1 MGISRSF
8 ILTLGTGMFCG
19 FFSFYLLNS
28 TVTMHPRYIE
38 GISPPH
44 SIESHAHSHDELEN
58 AAGPLGN
65 VAMHSSHEAHHAG
78 EGVEAEHLK
87 EKVRVLCWVM
97 TNPKNHE
104 KKARHVK
111 ATWARRCN
119 KLVFISSEEDKTLGA
134 VAVEVNEGRDH
145 LWEKTKAA
153 FMYVYNNHYNDAD
166 WFLKADDDTYVI
178 VENLRYMLSP
188 YDANQPIWF
197 GCRFKKYVKQGYM
210 SGAFLNPMAPITR
223 FIDKF
228 VPILHAHQEYMS
240 GGAGYVLSREALR
253 KFVEEAIPNPKKC
266 RQDHAGAEDVEI
278 GKCMQ
283 NVGVRAGD
291 SRDSLGRGR
300 FFPFVPEHHLVPG
313 HIGPK
318 NWYWDWIYYPSKVGL
333 ECCSDSAVSFHY
345 VPPNK
350 MYEMEYFLY
359 HLRPYGI
366 NHLDPFPP
374 PLPPDIKSIPEEVV
388 EKYKKTATNISQPLA
403 SPYETTMLPEQ
414 VKEKEDTEA
423 DVQKTNNDGH
433 NIRDSL
439 GTGEKSK
446 AV

>member
-1 MGISRSF
+1 MGFLIRRVTMGISRSF

-28 TVTMHPRYIE
+28 TVSVHPRYIE
-38 GISPPH
+38 GISPPQ
-44 SIESHAHSHDELEN
+44 SIESHAHNHDELES
-58 AAGPLGN
+58 AAGPMDN

-78 EGVEAEHLK
+78 EAVEAEILK
-87 EKVRVLCWVM
+87 DKVRVLCWVM
-97 TNPKNHE
+97 TNPTNHQ
-104 KKARHVK
+104 KKARHIK

-119 KLVFISSEEDKTLGA
+119 KLVFMSSEEDKELGA
-134 VAVEVNEGRDH
+134 VALEVGEGRDH

-153 FMYVYNNHYNDAD
+153 FIYIYNNHFEDAD
-166 WFLKADDDTYVI
+166 WFMKADDDTYVI

-188 YDANQPIWF
+188 YDASHPIWF
-197 GCRFKKYVKQGYM
+197 GCRFKKYVRQG
-210 SGAFLNPMAPITR
+210 
-223 FIDKF
+223 
-228 VPILHAHQEYMS
+228 YMS

-266 RQDHAGAEDVEI
+266 RPDHAGAEDVEI

-283 NVGVRAGD
+283 NVGVKAVD

-333 ECCSDSAVSFHY
+333 DCCSDTAVSFHY

-350 MYEMEYFLY
+350 MYELEYFLY

-366 NHLDPFPP
+366 NHQDPFPP
-374 PLPPDIKSIPEEVV
+374 PLPPDTKSIPQKVIEQ
-388 EKYKKTATNISQPLA
+388 YKKDSVYTIQHSDDNTKQSRQENQGSEAKRQQTSKDGN
-403 SPYETTMLPEQ
+403 T
-414 VKEKEDTEA
+414 A
-423 DVQKTNNDGH
+423 DV
-433 NIRDSL
+433 SL
-439 GTGEKSK
+439 RRKDDKSK
-446 AV
+446 VVS

>member
-1 MGISRSF
+1 MFKAIWRGLRRVTMVISRSF

-19 FFSFYLLNS
+19 FFSFYLLNT
-28 TVTMHPRYIE
+28 TVTLHPRYIE

-44 SIESHAHSHDELEN
+44 SIENHAHNHEELEN
-58 AAGPLGN
+58 AAGPLGS
-65 VAMHSSHEAHHAG
+65 VSMHSSHEAHHAG
-78 EGVEAEHLK
+78 ESVEAEQLK
-87 EKVRVLCWVM
+87 GKVRVLCWVM

-104 KKARHVK
+104 KKARHIK

-119 KLVFISSEEDKTLGA
+119 KLLFISSEEDKELGA
-134 VAVEVNEGRDH
+134 VALEVGEGRDH

-153 FMYVYNNHYNDAD
+153 FVYVYNNHYKDAD

-188 YDANQPIWF
+188 YDADDPMWF
-197 GCRFKKYVKQGYM
+197 GCRFKKYVKQG
-210 SGAFLNPMAPITR
+210 
-223 FIDKF
+223 
-228 VPILHAHQEYMS
+228 YMS

-266 RQDHAGAEDVEI
+266 RQDAGGAEDVEI

-283 NVGVRAGD
+283 NIGVRAGD

-313 HIGPK
+313 HIGPQ
-318 NWYWDWIYYPSKVGL
+318 NWYWDWIYYPNKVGL
-333 ECCSDSAVSFHY
+333 ECCSDTAVSFHY

-350 MYEMEYFLY
+350 MYELEYLLY

-366 NHLDPFPP
+366 NHMDPFPP
-374 PLPPDIKSIPEEVV
+374 PLPPDVNSIPQKVI
-388 EKYKKTATNISQPLA
+388 EKYKESAVEAKPSSGGGHAPETKQSNIKQAEQGPRDRE
-403 SPYETTMLPEQ
+403 SPAAAKEAEKVQ
-414 VKEKEDTEA
+414 V
-423 DVQKTNNDGH
+423 G
-433 NIRDSL
+433 I
-439 GTGEKSK
+439 
-446 AV
+446 

>member
-1 MGISRSF
+1 MRRAHCTYALDLWHQATILFAGVTMGISRSF

-28 TVTMHPRYIE
+28 TVTVHPRYIE
-38 GISPPH
+38 GISPPQ
-44 SIESHAHSHDELEN
+44 SIDNHAHSHDEMEN
-58 AAGPLGN
+58 AAGPLGD
-65 VAMHSSHEAHHAG
+65 VAMHSSHEVHHADKSIFD
-78 EGVEAEHLK
+78 VKTDK
-87 EKVRVLCWVM
+87 E
-97 TNPKNHE
+97 
-104 KKARHVK
+104 
-111 ATWARRCN
+111 
-119 KLVFISSEEDKTLGA
+119 LGA
-134 VAVEVNEGRDH
+134 VALKVGEGRDH

-153 FMYVYNNHYNDAD
+153 FIYIYNNHYNDAD

-178 VENLRYMLSP
+178 VENLRYMLSS
-188 YDANQPIWF
+188 YDASHPIWF
-197 GCRFKKYVKQGYM
+197 GCRFKKYVRQGYM
-210 SGAFLNPMAPITR
+210 SGAFLNQMAPITR

-228 VPILHAHQEYMS
+228 VPILHAQQEYMS
-240 GGAGYVLSREALR
+240 GGAGYVLSREALK

-283 NVGVRAGD
+283 NVGVHAGD

-333 ECCSDSAVSFHY
+333 ECCSDTAVSFHY

-350 MYEMEYFLY
+350 MYELEYFLY

-374 PLPPDIKSIPEEVV
+374 PLPPDTKSIPQEVI
-388 EKYKKTATNISQPLA
+388 EKYKKVTASTKPLSPTPLEDIQHLGQEKQGGTEQQQSDKIYTNL
-403 SPYETTMLPEQ
+403 EK
-414 VKEKEDTEA
+414 KEKSEL
-423 DVQKTNNDGH
+423 V
-433 NIRDSL
+433 
-439 GTGEKSK
+439 
-446 AV
+446 

>member
-1 MGISRSF
+1 MRLCHRVTMGISRSF

-28 TVTMHPRYIE
+28 TVTVHPRYIE
-38 GISPPH
+38 GISPPQ
-44 SIESHAHSHDELEN
+44 SIDNHAHSHDEMEN
-58 AAGPLGN
+58 AAGPLGD
-65 VAMHSSHEAHHAG
+65 VAMHSSHEVHHAG
-78 EGVEAEHLK
+78 EAVEADILK
-87 EKVRVLCWVM
+87 DKVRVLCWIM
-97 TNPKNHE
+97 TNPSNHE
-104 KKARHVK
+104 KKARHIK

-119 KLVFISSEEDKTLGA
+119 KLIFISSEEDKELGA
-134 VAVEVNEGRDH
+134 VALKVGEGRDH

-153 FMYVYNNHYNDAD
+153 FIYIYNNHYNDAD

-178 VENLRYMLSP
+178 VENLRYMLSS
-188 YDANQPIWF
+188 YDASHPIWF
-197 GCRFKKYVKQGYM
+197 GCRFKKYVRQG
-210 SGAFLNPMAPITR
+210 
-223 FIDKF
+223 
-228 VPILHAHQEYMS
+228 YMS
-240 GGAGYVLSREALR
+240 GGAGYVLSREALK

-283 NVGVRAGD
+283 NVGVHAGD

-333 ECCSDSAVSFHY
+333 ECCSDTAVSFHY

-350 MYEMEYFLY
+350 MYELEYFLY

-374 PLPPDIKSIPEEVV
+374 PLPPDTKSIPQEVI
-388 EKYKKTATNISQPLA
+388 EKYKKVTASTKPLSPTPLEDIQHLGQEKQGGTEQQQSDKIYTNL
-403 SPYETTMLPEQ
+403 EK
-414 VKEKEDTEA
+414 KEKSEL
-423 DVQKTNNDGH
+423 V
-433 NIRDSL
+433 
-439 GTGEKSK
+439 
-446 AV
+446 